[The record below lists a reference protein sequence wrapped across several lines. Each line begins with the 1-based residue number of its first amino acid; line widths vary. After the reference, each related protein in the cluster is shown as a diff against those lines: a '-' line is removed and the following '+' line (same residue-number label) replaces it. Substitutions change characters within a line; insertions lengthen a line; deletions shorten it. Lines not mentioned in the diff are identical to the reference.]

1 MSLDVLFKV
10 VEKRKASDL
19 HLVVGLPPVLRIDGE
34 LEEISAHTP
43 LTEKSI
49 KELIFGIL
57 DRGQEEKFER
67 EKEMDFA
74 HEIEDGTRFR
84 VNIFFEKGNMSLA
97 ARLIPQE
104 VPTMESLDLPEVAY
118 EFARKPHGLVLVTGP
133 TGSGKSTTL
142 AAMID
147 LINKEESVNIITL
160 EDPIEFLFEPD
171 KAIIRQRQ
179 VGFDTFNFTESLKRI
194 LRQDPDVVM
203 VGEMRD
209 LETIAT
215 ALTLAETGHLVFAT
229 LHTWS
234 AAQTIDRIIDSF
246 PAHQQTQ
253 IRLQLALTLRGIISQ
268 QLLPQIG
275 GGRVAAREILVNTP
289 AIANLIRENKIVQ
302 INTVL
307 ETNAK
312 LGMVSLK
319 QDLRRLLREKKIEKD
334 VAETYAMGAI
344 DE

>member
-10 VEKRKASDL
+10 VAKREASDL
-19 HLVVGLPPVLRIDGE
+19 HLAVGLPPVLRIDGE
-34 LEEISAHTP
+34 LEEISAHTA
-43 LTEKSI
+43 LTEKSM

-57 DRGQEEKFER
+57 DREQEEKFER
-67 EKEMDFA
+67 EKELDFA

-84 VNIFFEKGNMSLA
+84 VNLFFEKGNMSLA

-104 VPTMESLDLPEVAY
+104 VPTMEDLDMPEIAY
-118 EFARKPHGLVLVTGP
+118 ELARKPHGLVLVTGP

-142 AAMID
+142 AAMVD
-147 LINKEESVNIITL
+147 LVNKEESVNIITL
-160 EDPIEFLFEPD
+160 EDPIEFLFKPD
-171 KAIIRQRQ
+171 KAVIRQRQ
-179 VGFDTFNFTESLKRI
+179 VGFDTLNFAESLRRV

-246 PAHQQTQ
+246 PEHQQTQ
-253 IRLQLALTLRGIISQ
+253 IRMQLALTLRGIISQ
-268 QLLPQIG
+268 QLLSQIG

-289 AIANLIRENKIVQ
+289 AVGNLIRENKIVQ
-302 INTVL
+302 INTIL

-319 QDLRRLLREKKIEKD
+319 QDLRRLLKENKIEKEI
-334 VAETYAMGAI
+334 AETYAMGAME
-344 DE
+344 D

>member
-1 MSLDVLFKV
+1 MSLNVLFKV
-10 VEKRKASDL
+10 VAKQNASDL
-19 HLVVGLPPVLRIDGE
+19 HLVVGLPPLLRIDGA
-34 LEEISAHTP
+34 LEEISTHTP
-43 LTEKSI
+43 LTERSI

-57 DRGQEEKFER
+57 DREQEEKFEH
-67 EKEMDFA
+67 EKELDFA
-74 HEIEDGTRFR
+74 YEIEDGSRFR
-84 VNIFFEKGNMSLA
+84 VNLFFEKGNMSLA
-97 ARLIPQE
+97 ARLIPRE
-104 VPTMESLDLPEVAY
+104 IPTMESIGMPEIAY
-118 EFARKPHGLVLVTGP
+118 ELARKPHGLVLVTGP

-142 AAMID
+142 AAMVD
-147 LINKEESVNIITL
+147 LINKEDGLNIITF
-160 EDPIEFLFEPD
+160 EDPIEFLFKPK

-179 VGFDTFNFTESLKRI
+179 IGFDSLSFAESLRRV

-268 QLLPQIG
+268 QLLSKVG
-275 GGRVAAREILVNTP
+275 GGRVAAREILINTP
-289 AIANLIRENKIVQ
+289 AVANLIRENKIVQ
-302 INTVL
+302 INTII

-319 QDLRRLLREKKIEKD
+319 QDLRRLLREKKIEKEI
-334 VAETYAMGAI
+334 AETYAMGTI
-344 DE
+344 EG